1 MFSQLCHEVNDSLQ
15 LCVAIWCVCNQVYD
29 VCYSGSNKDNKQ
41 QLRAEDYIFLIGFL
55 IAGSVTGVRFYRLVK
70 QNYLLFVCV

>member
-15 LCVAIWCVCNQVYD
+15 HCDVFLNQVYD
-29 VCYSGSNKDNKQ
+29 VCYSEGNKDNKQ

-55 IAGSVTGVRFYRLVK
+55 IAVSVTGVWFYRWLNNK
-70 QNYLLFVCV
+70 LPALCVVL